1 MTTAALLVGV
11 GIILL
16 ALGVLF
22 IRAHYKTLTPN
33 EELEW
38 MGYGEHP
45 FRKQ

>member
-1 MTTAALLVGV
+1 MIPSYLLIGL
-11 GIILL
+11 GTIFI

-22 IRAHYKTLTPN
+22 LKTHYTTISPN

-38 MGYGEHP
+38 MGYGDHP